1 MGTHPIFESDFD
13 CLTDMRIL
21 SFGRLLSAKI
31 GSVRTKYV
39 LAQVVDDKLVEAVLP
54 HQHLPINILV
64 ETLDGY
70 EAWITGDLLPIVEES
85 VTGVVDLTAILE
97 EEHQMGLTKWG
108 YLTRIE
114 QPDEQDCFIAK
125 HILTEERKNSE
136 S

>member
-1 MGTHPIFESDFD
+1 MP
-13 CLTDMRIL
+13 
-21 SFGRLLSAKI
+21 
-31 GSVRTKYV
+31 TKNRPSPY
-39 LAQVVDDKLVEAVLP
+39 LFRS
-54 HQHLPINILV
+54 ILV

-114 QPDEQDCFIAK
+114 QPDEQDCFIAVSHRPTRVRNTWHTLFELTDHDTTSRIM
-125 HILTEERKNSE
+125 HIPVL
-136 S
+136 